1 MNHLENLQP
10 QNVFRYFQEI
20 SQIPHGSYHTKE
32 ISDYLVN
39 FAREHG
45 LEHYQDA
52 DDNVIMIKEAS
63 AGYENAEPV
72 ILQGHM
78 DMVCEKEADREIDF
92 EKEGLDLYVDGDFL
106 KARGTTLG
114 GDDGIAVDRKS
125 VV

>member
-63 AGYENAEPV
+63 AGYENARTS
-72 ILQGHM
+72 
-78 DMVCEKEADREIDF
+78 DRSRYTFPRQNAFRIS
-92 EKEGLDLYVDGDFL
+92 Y
-106 KARGTTLG
+106 
-114 GDDGIAVDRKS
+114 IS
-125 VV
+125 